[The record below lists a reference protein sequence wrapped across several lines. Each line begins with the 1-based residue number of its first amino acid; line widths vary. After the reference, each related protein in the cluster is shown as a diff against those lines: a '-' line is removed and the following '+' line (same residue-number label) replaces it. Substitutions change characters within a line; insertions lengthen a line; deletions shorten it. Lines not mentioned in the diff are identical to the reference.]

1 MVVSL
6 DDRKYFGTGLDS
18 AVYLL
23 KNENHIMKIYSK
35 LMSKLGPD
43 SSLNE
48 CLDIIQLYASDTLKA
63 QKIVES
69 RWSKAPEHIRKTNF
83 NGNIY
88 DIKATIL
95 PQGEAQIRKEYSPF
109 TSHIDT
115 LVPEDYVVS
124 VGQKYISAPNLL
136 NHFENVYARFSY
148 EFLNER
154 DTTLCSAVD
163 YLNQLITE
171 TVEVPFRIV
180 PENVKI
186 IIDEPAKKID
196 LIVTDLARSII
207 NDYAIL
213 V

>member
-6 DDRKYFGTGLDS
+6 DDRKSLGTGLDS
-18 AVYLL
+18 TVYLL
-23 KNENHIMKIYSK
+23 KNENHVMKIYSK

-48 CLDIIQLYASDTLKA
+48 CLDIVQLYASDTLKA

-69 RWSKAPEHIRKTNF
+69 RWGKAPEHIRKINF
-83 NGNIY
+83 NKNFY
-88 DIKATIL
+88 DIKVAIL
-95 PQGEAQIRKEYSPF
+95 PHGAAQIRKEYSPF
-109 TSHIDT
+109 TLHTDT

-136 NHFENVYARFSY
+136 NYFENVYALFSY

-154 DTTLCSAVD
+154 DKTLCSAVD
-163 YLNQLITE
+163 YLNQLVKE

-180 PENVKI
+180 PENVKLV
-186 IIDEPAKKID
+186 IDEPAKKID
-196 LIVTDLARSII
+196 LVITDLARSII

-213 V
+213 I